1 MLANKIFDLIDTI
14 YAIID
19 NNNIVRTN
27 NIEKYK
33 EIKNLKSENNLVHNI
48 KNNTWYEYKT
58 FDYKENNKNY
68 KVEIYKDITKYKQND
83 ITEIDFTTKL
93 LNKQT
98 TFKQLEE
105 YLKSI
110 NEKPESFTLAMADI
124 DFFKKINDTYGHLA
138 GDEKLKKI
146 SECLIKNTKG
156 DDIVGRFGGEEFIIL
171 LKNTNLDNSKA
182 LLEKIRKDIDDLI
195 VKYNNFIIDNLNI
208 SIGAVFNQDNNT
220 DLNNL
225 IEKAD
230 KALYNVKENGR
241 NQTKFFDEI

>member
-58 FDYKENNKNY
+58 FDYKENNQNY

-83 ITEIDFTTKL
+83 INEIDFTTKL

-138 GDEKLKKI
+138 GDEILKKI

-171 LKNTNLDNSKA
+171 LKNTNLDNSKVM
-182 LLEKIRKDIDDLI
+182 LEKIRKDIDDLI

>member
-58 FDYKENNKNY
+58 FDYKENNQNY

-138 GDEKLKKI
+138 GDEILKKI

>member
-138 GDEKLKKI
+138 GDEILKKI

-208 SIGAVFNQDNNT
+208 SIGAVFNQGNNT

>member
-14 YAIID
+14 YAITD

-58 FDYKENNKNY
+58 FDYKENNQNY

-83 ITEIDFTTKL
+83 INEIDFTTKL

-138 GDEKLKKI
+138 GDEILKQI

>member
-14 YAIID
+14 YAITND
-19 NNNIVRTN
+19 DNIVKTN
-27 NIEKYK
+27 NLEKYIYLKNIAPK
-33 EIKNLKSENNLVHNI
+33 EKIINDNENNKI
-48 KNNTWYEYKT
+48 YEYET

-83 ITEIDFTTKL
+83 INEIDFTTKL

-138 GDEKLKKI
+138 GDEILKKI

>member
-14 YAIID
+14 YAITND
-19 NNNIVRTN
+19 DNIVKTN
-27 NIEKYK
+27 NLEKYIYLKNIVPK
-33 EIKNLKSENNLVHNI
+33 EKIINDNENNKI
-48 KNNTWYEYKT
+48 YEYET
-58 FDYKENNKNY
+58 FDYKENNQNY

-83 ITEIDFTTKL
+83 INEIDFTTKL

-98 TFKQLEE
+98 TFKQLKE

-138 GDEKLKKI
+138 GDEILKKI

>member
-1 MLANKIFDLIDTI
+1 MLVNKIFDLIDTI

-19 NNNIVRTN
+19 NDNIVRTN

-58 FDYKENNKNY
+58 FDYKENNQNY

-83 ITEIDFTTKL
+83 INEIDFTTKL

-138 GDEKLKKI
+138 GDEILKQI

-182 LLEKIRKDIDDLI
+182 LLEKIRKDIDYLI

>member
-58 FDYKENNKNY
+58 FDYKENNQNY

-83 ITEIDFTTKL
+83 TNEIDFTTKL

-138 GDEKLKKI
+138 GDEILKQI

>member
-138 GDEKLKKI
+138 GDEILKQI
-146 SECLIKNTKG
+146 SECLIKNIKG

-195 VKYNNFIIDNLNI
+195 VKYKNFIIDNLNI

>member
-14 YAIID
+14 YAITND
-19 NNNIVRTN
+19 DNIVKTN
-27 NIEKYK
+27 NLEKYIYLKNIAPK
-33 EIKNLKSENNLVHNI
+33 EKIINDNENNKI
-48 KNNTWYEYKT
+48 YEYET

-83 ITEIDFTTKL
+83 INEIDFTTKL

-138 GDEKLKKI
+138 GDEILKQI

-195 VKYNNFIIDNLNI
+195 VKYKNFIIDNLNI

>member
-19 NNNIVRTN
+19 NDNIVRTN

-58 FDYKENNKNY
+58 FDYKENNQNY

-83 ITEIDFTTKL
+83 INEIDFTTKL

-138 GDEKLKKI
+138 GDEILKQI

>member
-14 YAIID
+14 YAITNDD
-19 NNNIVRTN
+19 NIIKTN
-27 NIEKYK
+27 NLEKYIYLKNIAPK
-33 EIKNLKSENNLVHNI
+33 EKIINDNENNKI
-48 KNNTWYEYKT
+48 YEYET
-58 FDYKENNKNY
+58 FDYKENNQNY

-83 ITEIDFTTKL
+83 INEIDFTTKL

-98 TFKQLEE
+98 TFKQLKE

-138 GDEKLKKI
+138 GDEILKKI

>member
-14 YAIID
+14 YAITD

-58 FDYKENNKNY
+58 FDYKENNQNY

-83 ITEIDFTTKL
+83 INEIDFTTKL

-138 GDEKLKKI
+138 GDEILKQI

-220 DLNNL
+220 DLINL
-225 IEKAD
+225 I
-230 KALYNVKENGR
+230 
-241 NQTKFFDEI
+241 

>member
-124 DFFKKINDTYGHLA
+124 DFFKNINDTYGHLA

>member
-14 YAIID
+14 YAITND
-19 NNNIVRTN
+19 DNIVKTN
-27 NIEKYK
+27 NLEKYIYLKNIAPK
-33 EIKNLKSENNLVHNI
+33 EKIINDNENNKI
-48 KNNTWYEYKT
+48 YEYET
-58 FDYKENNKNY
+58 FDYKENNQNY
-68 KVEIYKDITKYKQND
+68 KVEIYKDITKYKQTNLD
-83 ITEIDFTTKL
+83 GIDFTTKL

-138 GDEKLKKI
+138 GDEILKKI

-208 SIGAVFNQDNNT
+208 SIGAVFNQGNNT